1 MESCA
6 IIIKNGSHSK
16 GESEESLIW
25 ELILSKMAEWKKG
38 DLPMFQI
45 GDRIVYPMHGAG
57 IIRAVEEKA
66 ILGEKQ
72 SCYILKIAYSNMDV
86 MIPVSS
92 AEKVGMREIGKPED
106 VEQLFSYIKDYTYNT
121 TDSWNKRYR
130 ENLDKIRSG
139 DMKQIAEVL
148 KYLMYREEKKPL
160 SSGEKK
166 MLQQAKQILYSEIVL
181 IKDIT
186 QEETEA
192 MFKECIG
199 L

>member
-1 MESCA
+1 
-6 IIIKNGSHSK
+6 
-16 GESEESLIW
+16 
-25 ELILSKMAEWKKG
+25 
-38 DLPMFQI
+38 MFHI

-57 IIRAVEEKA
+57 IVSAVEEKA

-72 SCYILKIAYSNMDV
+72 SCYILRIVYSNMDV
-86 MIPVSS
+86 MIPVKS
-92 AEKVGMREIGKPED
+92 AQKIGMRKIAKPED
-106 VEQLFSYIKDYTYNT
+106 VDRLFSYIKGYTYDA

-148 KYLMYREEKKPL
+148 KYLMCREEKKPL

-181 IKDIT
+181 VKNIS

-192 MFKECIG
+192 IFKECIG